1 MLDRLHPRERA
12 LLITAAATTLVLRAM
27 LYFRYRFD
35 SDEPQHLHVAWGWT
49 KGLVQYRDLF
59 DNHTPLFH
67 LLTAPMLGT
76 VGERANVLLFMRA
89 PMLLLFGI
97 VVAGTAVI
105 AERFWSTRVG
115 VWSALLLAVF
125 PPFFLKS
132 LEYRTDNLWNA
143 LWIVALVVLTEG
155 ALTRRRFFAVGVLM
169 GAAFATSMKTPL
181 LVATLLIAAAICG
194 MVERRRLEWRRLL
207 PAVAGFAIIPAI
219 VCAEFALRGAL
230 DDLVYCVFT
239 FNGRIAETRPY
250 SWLPRLLWPF
260 VIYAIFRGARRW
272 YASRAPL
279 DPAASWRLFFG
290 VASATYLATLLCF
303 WIIISP
309 RDMLA
314 VFPLLAIFVAAALL
328 RTRNPVRSLAVAIAL
343 CLVSLYY
350 YADRFQNRTD
360 EFITMMDQVLGVS
373 RPGEM
378 LMDYKGETIFR
389 RRPYYPIFEALTR
402 EQMRRAKIEDT
413 IAADIVRTRCYVA
426 QADGAFWP
434 PMGRQFMAHNFLD
447 LGRIRAAGQW
457 IASDGTFSIAI
468 PGKYVVI
475 DEDGVAQGTI
485 NGSPNAPR
493 EFGAGTYRFAPA
505 PGEKKVAVIWA
516 PAIERGYSPFKLRDR
531 DF

>member
-1 MLDRLHPRERA
+1 MSDSISRRERA
-12 LLITAAATTLVLRAM
+12 VLSGGAIITLLLRAL

-67 LLTAPMLGT
+67 MLTAPMLGT
-76 VGERANVLLFMRA
+76 VGERADALLFMRA

-115 VWSALLLAVF
+115 LWSALLLAAF

-132 LEYRTDNLWNA
+132 LESRTDNLWNA
-143 LWIVALVVLTEG
+143 LWILALVVLTEA
-155 ALTRRRFFAVGVLM
+155 ALTRRRFFAVGVLL
-169 GAAFATSMKTPL
+169 GAALATSMKTPL
-181 LVATLLIAAAICG
+181 LLVTLLVATAICAI
-194 MVERRRLEWRRLL
+194 VEGRRFEWRRLM
-207 PAVAGFAIIPAI
+207 PAVAGFVIVPAI
-219 VCAEFALRGAL
+219 VCIVFAVRGAL

-239 FNGRIAETRPY
+239 FNGRIADTRPY

-260 VIYAIFRGARRW
+260 AIWAILRAARRW
-272 YASRAPL
+272 HASRGPL
-279 DPAASWRLFFG
+279 DAATGWRLFFA
-290 VASATYLATLLCF
+290 VASAVYVATLFCF

-314 VFPLLAIFVAAALL
+314 IFPLLAIFAAAALL
-328 RTRNPVRSLAVAIAL
+328 RTRKPLRSLTVAVAI

-389 RRPYYPIFEALTR
+389 QRPYYPIFEALTR
-402 EQMRRAKIEDT
+402 EQMRRAKITDT
-413 IAADIVRTRCYVA
+413 IAADIIRTRCYVA

-457 IASDGTFSIAI
+457 IASDGGFSIAI
-468 PGKYVVI
+468 PGEYVVV
-475 DEDGVAQGTI
+475 DENGVTAGTI
-485 NGSPNAPR
+485 SGQPNAGR
-493 EFGAGTYRFAPA
+493 MLGAGAYRFAPA
-505 PGEKKVAVIWA
+505 PGEKKVAVVWA
-516 PAIERGYSPFKLRDR
+516 PAFQRGYSPFHLRDR